1 MHDILSGKA
10 VTGVLHFY
18 NKTPI
23 DWYCKKQATSETS
36 TYGAEFI
43 SARSCIEQIID
54 HRNYLRYLGV
64 EVYDISY
71 MWGDNESQI
80 LSSTIPHA
88 KLHKRHQ
95 ILSFH
100 YVRSIISQGWINLQH
115 IRSESNAS
123 DPLTK
128 HWGYNSVWK
137 LILRPL
143 FHHVGDTRNLTEDD
157 TIYVDRSSTHEDLL
171 NTLHHQWGVTN
182 SAKHK

>member
-1 MHDILSGKA
+1 MHDVLSGKA

-36 TYGAEFI
+36 TYGSEFVA
-43 SARSCIEQIID
+43 SRSCIEQIID
-54 HRNYLRYLGV
+54 HRNYLQYLGV
-64 EVYDISY
+64 EVYEISY

-80 LSSTIPHA
+80 MSATIPHA

-100 YVRSIISQGWINLQH
+100 YVRGIISQGWINLQH
-115 IRSESNAS
+115 LRSDKNAS

-128 HWGYNSVWK
+128 HWGYQSVWK
-137 LILRPL
+137 TILQPL

-157 TIYVDRSSTHEDLL
+157 ENFVDNYCSPEDIQAAI
-171 NTLHHQWGVTN
+171 HYQWGVTN
-182 SAKHK
+182 SA